1 MSKHRCCCKREDSAD
16 KGGRNCGQHEGS
28 SHEGHEHEHEPGNG
42 TVHIEAESTESWD
55 AAATE
60 TLRKASES
68 IQGITGIEVDRLSA
82 RVEGGKI
89 VGYRVRSRVLFHV
102 E

>member
-1 MSKHRCCCKREDSAD
+1 MSKHHCCCKREDSAG

-28 SHEGHEHEHEPGNG
+28 SHDHEHEHEPGNG
-42 TVHIEAESTESWD
+42 TVHIEVESTESWD

-68 IQGITGIEVDRLSA
+68 VHGITGIEVDRLSA
-82 RVEGGKI
+82 RVEGGNI
-89 VGYRVRSRVLFHV
+89 VGYRVRSRVPFHV